1 MLLDKFQL
9 VPVLT
14 SPESSS
20 VHVATAVY
28 NSFTVNTK
36 VGAEVSTFILP
47 LLHVLGAKS
56 IVQFLFILSY
66 GFLGAMFALM
76 YYDTDTVFTSMTI
89 HALHNT
95 ILILFSITGI

>member
-1 MLLDKFQL
+1 MLLDNFQL

-20 VHVATAVY
+20 VHVTTAVY

-47 LLHVLGAKS
+47 LLHV
-56 IVQFLFILSY
+56 F
-66 GFLGAMFALM
+66 
-76 YYDTDTVFTSMTI
+76 VFPASSFT
-89 HALHNT
+89 NP
-95 ILILFSITGI
+95 